1 MVAAF
6 ISFRE
11 HKKSK
16 LQKAL
21 GFIINVMDRRNN
33 EHNLFALSKILS
45 TFNTTTIIKSIKEYN
60 LI

>member
-21 GFIINVMDRRNN
+21 CFIINVMDRRNN